1 MSTDKNDK
9 PTDPFAIPGFDPS
22 GQKKPHGFLG
32 GIPRRAFL
40 LAGLAAATGFVSC
53 GGSSS
58 SSSATSG
65 ASSGSNPIVEENK
78 KAGDPSWKLTLAAK
92 NREIE
97 GFASATS
104 VNRGDNISFFVNT
117 IDSTY
122 TVAIYR
128 MGWYGGAGARLVS
141 GPVTLNGIQQP
152 QPTPAPVTSLIE
164 CQWQSN
170 YQVTTS
176 SSDPTDWAS
185 GFYLAKLT
193 AQTSGTQAYIVFV
206 VRDDGRESD
215 LLFNSSVNTYQAYN
229 PWGGFSLYTTPR
241 AFEVSF
247 NRPYQTWYGSQD
259 FLEFENNMV
268 RFLEREGYDVTYCT
282 DVDTHE
288 NGDTLIPA
296 HKGFFLAGHG
306 EYWTWQMRDNVE
318 GARDKNVNLAFFGS
332 NTSYW
337 QVRYAPSSVTGDKDR
352 TIICYKYTA
361 LTQDPYALDGDPSN
375 DNLITTQFRL
385 PPVNRP
391 EDQMCGAMY
400 NEPLGAGPVNADIVV
415 TDASNWI
422 FQGANVQNGTHL
434 PGLLGSEVDELFANV
449 PPGVASIAHSPYPD
463 LANGQTLY
471 ADTTVYTAS
480 SGTTVFDA
488 GTKWW
493 NWGLDSFTPGAL
505 HADLTNP
512 IAQQATINILKKFG
526 AAPGTP

>member
-1 MSTDKNDK
+1 MSTDANEESTG
-9 PTDPFAIPGFDPS
+9 PLAIS
-22 GQKKPHGFLG
+22 GSNSSPQKELHRFLG
-32 GIPRRAFL
+32 PIPRRAFL
-40 LAGLAAATGFVSC
+40 MAGLAAATGLVSC
-53 GGSSS
+53 GGSASS
-58 SSSATSG
+58 PGGS

-78 KAGDPSWKLTLAAK
+78 KAGDPSWKLTRAAT
-92 NREIE
+92 NHEIE

-104 VNRGDNISFFVNT
+104 VNRGDAISFFVNT

-141 GPVTLNGIQQP
+141 APVTLNGIQQP
-152 QPTPAPVTSLIE
+152 QPTPAATTNLIE
-164 CQWQSN
+164 CHWESN

-176 SSDPTDWAS
+176 NSSDPTDWAS

-193 AQTSGTQAYIVFV
+193 AKTSGTQAYIVFV

-247 NRPYQTWYGSQD
+247 NRPYQTWYGAQD
-259 FLEFENNMV
+259 FLVFENNMV

-282 DVDTHE
+282 DVDIHE
-288 NGDTLIPA
+288 NGGNIIPA

-337 QVRYAPSSVTGDKDR
+337 QVRYAPSSITGDKDR
-352 TIICYKYTA
+352 TIICYKYSA

-375 DNLITTQFRL
+375 DYLITTQFRL

-400 NEPLGAGPVNADIVV
+400 NEPIGAGPVNADIIV

-434 PGLLGSEVDELFANV
+434 PGLLGSEVDEMFANV

-463 LANGQTLY
+463 HTTGQILY
-471 ADTTVYTAS
+471 ADMTVYTAS

-505 HADLTNP
+505 HPDLTNP
-512 IAQQATINILKKFG
+512 IVQLATTNILKKFG
-526 AAPGTP
+526 AVPGTP